1 MATPKTVLNNQTG
14 LYNFVISTVQG
25 GSSNHPALS
34 ITIEPVPANKGDCV
48 FLIDSNNG
56 DVYEGRGHYVE
67 GSIEGIP
74 NSNSGV
80 PEDAPIPIKGIKHWR
95 KIS

>member
-1 MATPKTVLNNQTG
+1 MATPETVFNDETG
-14 LYNFVISTVQG
+14 LYKFVISTVKG
-25 GSSNHPALS
+25 GPTNHPALS
-34 ITIEPVPANKGDCV
+34 IIIEPVPANKGDCV
-48 FLIDSNNG
+48 FLIDSNG
-56 DVYEGRGHYVE
+56 DVYEGTRRYVE

-80 PEDAPIPIKGIKHWR
+80 PKDAPIPIKGIKHWE